1 MTELPERPWQK
12 VSLDSSGPYAS
23 GEYCPQVVVD
33 NYSRYPEVE
42 LVSTTSAA
50 AVIPRLDKMF
60 GIPAECKSDN
70 GPPFQSREFAEYAR
84 TQEFRH
90 QQITLLHPDAKGEA
104 ERLQKLI
111 TTTTVEG
118 SR

>member
-12 VSLDSSGPYAS
+12 IFLDSSDPYAS
-23 GEYCPQVVVD
+23 GEYCPQVMVG
-33 NYSRYPEVE
+33 NYSRYPEV
-42 LVSTTSAA
+42 VSTTSAA
-50 AVIPRLDKMF
+50 AVVLRLDKMF
-60 GIPAECKSDN
+60 GIPAECKSDK
-70 GPPFQSREFAEYAR
+70 GPPFQSRVFAEYAR

-90 QQITLLHPDAKGEA
+90 QQITLLHPDANGEA